1 VSHGS
6 PADGQTA
13 VQPPG
18 DRVGFTFR
26 ARHRIRRRTDF
37 QRVYDQGRKLHGR
50 LMTLVILQND
60 WPLSR
65 LGVAATRK
73 LGDAVQ
79 RNRAKRRLRD
89 IFRRNA
95 PAEPVDV
102 VVIPRPAM
110 LGARPAEVEAEFL
123 SLLRRRGHA
132 RGGSPRRTRL
142 DH

>member
-26 ARHRIRRRTDF
+26 TRHRLRRRADF

-50 LMTLVILQND
+50 LMTLVILLND

-95 PAEPVDV
+95 PAEAVDV
-102 VVIPRPAM
+102 VVIPRHALLDAPAS
-110 LGARPAEVEAEFL
+110 EVEAEFL
-123 SLLRRRGHA
+123 SLLQRGRRRG
-132 RGGSPRRTRL
+132 GSSRRTRF
-142 DH
+142 DR